1 MLLIV
6 FLLGALCSPT
16 IAFPAQVALDTPLH
30 TSKGVEDRRLHGRF
44 LHITDMHPDPY
55 YKPGSRPSTVC
66 HRGKPKKHPAGHY
79 GTAYEE
85 CDSPF
90 ALTNFTLDYLD
101 KWWSDEIDFVILP
114 DTTMMTTSHDLSTR
128 FTDSI

>member
-79 GTAYEE
+79 GTAYEHVFYPTLAASLRYLR
-85 CDSPF
+85 DS
-90 ALTNFTLDYLD
+90 LRVGN
-101 KWWSDEIDFVILP
+101 V
-114 DTTMMTTSHDLSTR
+114 TR
-128 FTDSI
+128 RLR